1 MKPFIKRDISK
12 LCLYTMDER
21 VTIIDRE
28 NSTILG
34 IYGEKV
40 HIKLYLFILLSN
52 YVCSFLNSEFL
63 MLSL

>member
-12 LCLYTMDER
+12 LCLYKMDKRE
-21 VTIIDRE
+21 TIIDSE

-40 HIKLYLFILLSN
+40 HIKLYLFIFITMYAAS
-52 YVCSFLNSEFL
+52 
-63 MLSL
+63 